1 MINNMYSVY
10 ETLREFEIYLNL
22 FYQAEFL
29 LFRDSW
35 RFIQILKS
43 YFTTDI
49 YNVFISA
56 DCF

>member
-1 MINNMYSVY
+1 MYSVY